1 MAINLV
7 VEAEIV
13 ELLTDKPSVNDRFL
27 VDTNVWYWFTYTAA
41 GAYIHSRSRDYLTYI
56 NSCLK
61 DDSELFHSTL
71 SLSEISH
78 TIEKTEY
85 DIYSNRGPAWKIKEF
100 RHNLAERMRV
110 VNEINTAWAQVE
122 NLSAAIPATVDQ
134 PCVDA
139 SLTRLQSQKI
149 DGYDLFIL
157 ESMKAHGIEQVITD
171 DSDYAT
177 VPGIRVF
184 TANLN
189 VIKSARNQGKLLK
202 R

>member
-1 MAINLV
+1 
-7 VEAEIV
+7 
-13 ELLTDKPSVNDRFL
+13 
-27 VDTNVWYWFTYTAA
+27 
-41 GAYIHSRSRDYLTYI
+41 
-56 NSCLK
+56 
-61 DDSELFHSTL
+61 
-71 SLSEISH
+71 
-78 TIEKTEY
+78 
-85 DIYSNRGPAWKIKEF
+85 
-100 RHNLAERMRV
+100 MRV

-122 NLSAAIPATVDQ
+122 NLSAAMPATVDQ

>member
-1 MAINLV
+1 MAINLI
-7 VEAEIV
+7 VEAEV
-13 ELLTDKPSVNDRFL
+13 VDLMTDTPSVNDQFL
-27 VDTNVWYWFTYTAA
+27 VDTNVWIWFVYTQA
-41 GAYIHSRSRDYLTYI
+41 GAFTKNRSHYYLAYL
-56 NSCLK
+56 NSCSNS
-61 DDSELFHSTL
+61 DAELFHSNL
-71 SLSEISH
+71 SLSELSH
-78 TIEKTEY
+78 IIERTEY
-85 DIYSNRGPAWKIKEF
+85 DIYSNRGPAWQIKEF
-100 RHNLAERMRV
+100 RHNLVERMRV

-122 NLSAAIPATVDQ
+122 NLSAAMPATVDQ
-134 PCVDA
+134 PCVNA

-184 TANLN
+184 TANSN
-189 VIKSARNQGKLLK
+189 VIKSARNHGKLLK